1 MQKEIKALVVDDSA
15 VTRTVLIQ
23 LLDSEADIRVIGAVD
38 DGQAAIDFLNQGP
51 RPDIVVMDI
60 HMPRLDGFEATRLIM
75 ETRPLPIVICTATA
89 DPRELAI
96 AFRSLEAGALACVEK
111 PVALGPDFEERR
123 RNLLQTVRLMSEI
136 RVVRRWNRSREPSQL
151 QTWSNAAKPRSSG
164 GPNIKLIGIGAST
177 GGPPVLQTILSS
189 LPRSF
194 PVPLIIVQHI
204 ARGFLGGMVDWL
216 NQTAA
221 LRVHIAVQ
229 GSPALPGHAYIAP
242 DDFHLAVDAQ
252 GCVALARSECENGL
266 RPAVSYLFRSLA
278 SIYGE
283 NAIGVLL
290 TGMGTDGAVEL
301 KQMRDGG
308 AYTIAQDSA
317 SSAVHGMPGHAI
329 KLGGAIQVLPADKI
343 AGALISQVERGRQS
357 AGELQR

>member
-1 MQKEIKALVVDDSA
+1 MRDKIKVLVVDDST
-15 VTRTVLIQ
+15 VTRIVLVQ
-23 LLDSEADIRVIGAVD
+23 LLDTETDIQVIGAVE

-75 ETRPLPIVICTATA
+75 ESRPLPIIICTATA

-123 RNLLQTVRLMSEI
+123 RNLLQNVRLMSEI
-136 RVVRRWNRSREPSQL
+136 KVVRRWNRWREPSQA
-151 QTWSNAAKPRSSG
+151 QAQSNTARPRLHN
-164 GPNIKLIGIGAST
+164 PTFKLVGIGAST

-221 LRVHIAVQ
+221 LRVHIAVH
-229 GSPALPGHAYIAP
+229 GTPALSGHAYIAP

-252 GCVALARSECENGL
+252 GCIALARAECENGL
-266 RPAVSYLFRSLA
+266 RPAVSYTFRSLA
-278 SIYGE
+278 NVYGAS
-283 NAIGVLL
+283 AIGVLL
-290 TGMGTDGAVEL
+290 TGMGTDGAAEL

-329 KLGGAIQVLPADKI
+329 ELGGAVQILPADKI
-343 AGALISQVERGRQS
+343 AGALVSQVERGRLA
-357 AGELQR
+357 AGELKL

>member
-1 MQKEIKALVVDDSA
+1 MHNKIKVLVVDDSA

-23 LLDSEADIRVIGAVD
+23 LLDTEPDIHVIGAVD
-38 DGQAAIDFLNQGP
+38 DGQAAIDLLNRGP

-75 ETRPLPIVICTATA
+75 ESRHPLPIVICTATA

-96 AFRSLEAGALACVEK
+96 AFQSLEAGALACVKK

-123 RNLLQTVRLMSEI
+123 KNLLQNVRLMSEI
-136 RVVRRWNRSREPSQL
+136 RVVRRWNRAREPSQA
-151 QTWSNAAKPRSSG
+151 QTRSHTRKPRLNSPSF
-164 GPNIKLIGIGAST
+164 KLVGIGAST

-194 PVPLIIVQHI
+194 PVPLVIVQHI
-204 ARGFLGGMVDWL
+204 APGFLGGMVDWL

-221 LRVHIAVQ
+221 LRVHIAVH
-229 GSPALPGHAYIAP
+229 GTPTLSGHAYIAP
-242 DDFHLAVDAQ
+242 DDCHLAVDAH
-252 GCVALARSECENGL
+252 GCIALARTACENGL
-266 RPAVSYLFRSLA
+266 RPAVSYTFRSLA
-278 SIYGE
+278 NLYGVS
-283 NAIGVLL
+283 AIGVLL
-290 TGMGTDGAVEL
+290 TGMGTDGAAEL

-308 AYTIAQDSA
+308 AHTIAQDSA

-329 KLGGAIQVLPADKI
+329 QLGGAVQILPADKI
-343 AGALISQVERGRQS
+343 AGALISQVERS
-357 AGELQR
+357 HLTAGELKQ